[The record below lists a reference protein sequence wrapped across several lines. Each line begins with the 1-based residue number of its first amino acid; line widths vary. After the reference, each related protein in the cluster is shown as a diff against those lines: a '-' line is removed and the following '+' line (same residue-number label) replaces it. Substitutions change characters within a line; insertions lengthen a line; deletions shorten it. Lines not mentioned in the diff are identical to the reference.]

1 MIVLYII
8 AAILLFILLLFCLLL
23 LLPFRV
29 NIHGAY
35 KSKNSEADFSAFWIK
50 YLLGVRIY
58 LYDLNNIKIRIS
70 ILGIPLSFKIPLK
83 KGVKKTVTR
92 ENINRPR
99 FEQKQESGDEKRQN
113 VEERI
118 DKIRQIVRESGELWD
133 TYGVYIRKIFVRYI
147 TFYPLKLQANVGL
160 RDPALTGEA
169 AATYYI
175 IKAYSYAK
183 NVNISWDFTQ
193 PSLDVDLR
201 IKISMR
207 LYGIFITLLQIY
219 WKYRRIK
226 SHESKRD
233 AFHPAR

>member
-8 AAILLFILLLFCLLL
+8 AAIFLFILLLFCLLL

-35 KSKNSEADFSAFWIK
+35 KSKNPEADFSAFWIK
-50 YLLGVRIY
+50 YLLGLRIY
-58 LYDLNNIKIRIS
+58 LHDLNYIKIRIW
-70 ILGIPLSFKIPLK
+70 ILGIPLSFKVPLK

-99 FEQKQESGDEKRQN
+99 FEHKQESGDEKKQG

-118 DKIRQIVRESGELWD
+118 DKIYQIVRESGELWD

-147 TFYPLKLQANVGL
+147 TFYPLKLEANIGL

-175 IKAYSYAK
+175 IKTYSYAK
-183 NVNISWDFTQ
+183 NVNIAWNFTR
-193 PSLDVDLR
+193 PSLELALR
-201 IKISMR
+201 IKITMR
-207 LYGIFITLLQIY
+207 LYGIFLTLLQLY
-219 WKYRRIK
+219 WKYKRIK
-226 SHESKRD
+226 SYESKRN
-233 AFHPAR
+233 AFHPA